1 MSKLYANGVGYS
13 SEIWFNSSKEYV
25 LKLKNTTHKY
35 IDTED
40 VVILTPKNTSNPQRF
55 EIEIKDIDCIKISSE
70 EVIFYSSFNKK
81 EVDFF
86 TKAAKC
92 SIKRMIDKG
101 HSKLDALDFYVFMD
115 YLKIYYDKNNSGTF
129 WNLFGLNHEK

>member
-86 TKAAKC
+86 TKAAKH
-92 SIKRMIDKG
+92 SIKRMIDEG
-101 HSKLDALDFYVFMD
+101 HSKLDALDLYVFMD
-115 YLKIYYDKNNSGTF
+115 YLKMYYDKNKSGTF
-129 WNLFGLNHEK
+129 WKLFK